1 MEEKQ
6 IIDTHKKTKKI
17 RTRVILVL
25 AVLIIFLIC
34 AYISF
39 RGTYLETIE
48 IGQNFEDV
56 FIREFKI

>member
-1 MEEKQ
+1 MNEKQ
-6 IIDTHKKTKKI
+6 TVIPQKKNKKI

-25 AVLIIFLIC
+25 AVLFIFIIC

-48 IGQNFEDV
+48 IGEKFEDV
-56 FIREFKI
+56 FIR

>member
-6 IIDTHKKTKKI
+6 TVDTQKKTKKI

-25 AVLIIFLIC
+25 AVLLIFVIC

-48 IGQNFEDV
+48 IGEKFEDV
-56 FIREFKI
+56 FMRKFKV